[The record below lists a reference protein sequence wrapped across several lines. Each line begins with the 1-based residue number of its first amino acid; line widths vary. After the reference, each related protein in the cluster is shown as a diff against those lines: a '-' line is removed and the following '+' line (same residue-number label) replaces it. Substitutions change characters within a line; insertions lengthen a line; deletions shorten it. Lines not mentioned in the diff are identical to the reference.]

1 MEKPHKIP
9 QIYGYVVCLVC
20 IITILIS
27 VPNIINSLID
37 LSDPL
42 HAGAWYPAGKDR
54 NMASYEL
61 YKVDILAEYH
71 GMKADSTAYI
81 PDEATI
87 RAMYEAARE
96 DKIQSATHIARRTVI
111 VFTLLT
117 IIAVVLFV
125 IHFRW
130 MRQISKAA

>member
-1 MEKPHKIP
+1 
-9 QIYGYVVCLVC
+9 
-20 IITILIS
+20 
-27 VPNIINSLID
+27 
-37 LSDPL
+37 
-42 HAGAWYPAGKDR
+42 
-54 NMASYEL
+54 MASYEL

-71 GMKADSTAYI
+71 GMKTDSTSYI

-87 RAMYEAARE
+87 RAMYEAAKE

-130 MRQISKAA
+130 MRALAKAA